1 MSQFSRRRTAT
12 STISRLGLIDHV
24 SRLVVAAAILLL
36 VILVLVQSEPSYG
49 AAVFNVNSPADVVD
63 ALPGDGICSTAV
75 PNNNVCTL
83 RAAVQEANALVGA
96 DTINLLGITYTLSI
110 PRGMTFDTTSAN
122 GDLNI
127 LDDLTINGVP
137 GSTINGNGVVTGDR
151 VFGVGPGKI
160 VGMSG
165 FTITGGRTFET
176 EGAGINSTGSLTLD
190 RMTLTNNS
198 TSGSEDNSGGA
209 IYSHDTVGASL
220 TIIRS
225 TISGN
230 TGSYGGGI
238 SSRGPLTVRDS
249 TISGNTATFRGGGIY
264 TVGTTNIV
272 NSTISGNHANE
283 HGGGIYTVGGTV
295 GLHSSTVAINRANGD
310 ADDTPGVGYG
320 GGVYISAGT
329 VTLANTIV
337 AGNGEYVYA
346 GGAKPTLNPS
356 SCYGTLSSAGNNI
369 VTPSNGNECA
379 VNGSFSAADPLL
391 GTLQNNGGPTQT
403 YAIPSN
409 SPAVD
414 QGNPAGCT
422 DHLGAPLPNDQR
434 GYARA
439 GVRCDIGAFEYAGI
453 APATPTPS
461 PAPSPTSSATASS
474 SPTPS
479 STASPTPTPSISAT
493 PTPTG
498 IGSPTPTQSVAATP
512 TGTPSADRTQGDVN
526 CDGDVDGGDVD
537 LLLEFAAGLDD
548 GTTPGT
554 CPDLES
560 MSITSV
566 GNPWGDVNCDDDV
579 NAIDALFVL
588 AHRVDIELDQEAV
601 CTPIGSDFA

>member
-1 MSQFSRRRTAT
+1 MQ
-12 STISRLGLIDHV
+12 RLYRASEYRGK
-24 SRLVVAAAILLL
+24 RLFHRPRIVA
-36 VILVLVQSEPSYG
+36 VG
-49 AAVFNVNSPADVVD
+49 AALAIVLGIVAWPESSRGDSVFDVNSPADVVD
-63 ALPGDGICSTAV
+63 ASLGDGVCETA
-75 PNNNVCTL
+75 PGNNVCTL
-83 RAAVQEANALVGA
+83 RAAVQETNTLPGA
-96 DTINLLGITYTLSI
+96 DTINLQGITYTLSI

-127 LDDLTINGVP
+127 LEDLTINGVS
-137 GSTINGNGVVTGDR
+137 GSTINGNGVATGDR
-151 VFGVGPGKI
+151 VFRVATDAI
-160 VGMSG
+160 VSMSG

-176 EGAGINSTGSLTLD
+176 EGAAIYSTGSLTLD

-198 TSGSEDNSGGA
+198 TSGSEDDSGGA

-230 TGSYGGGI
+230 TGSYGGAI
-238 SSRGPLTVRDS
+238 SSRAPLTVRDS
-249 TISGNTATFRGGGIY
+249 TISGNTATVRGGGIY

-283 HGGGIYTVGGTV
+283 NGGGIYTVGGTV
-295 GLHSSTVAINRANGD
+295 GLHSSTVAINRANSD
-310 ADDTPGVGYG
+310 ADDTPGVAYG
-320 GGVYISAGT
+320 GGVYVSAGT

-356 SCYGTLSSAGNNI
+356 SCFGTLSSAGNNI
-369 VTPSNGNECA
+369 VTPSNGSECV

-422 DHLGAPLPNDQR
+422 DHLGAPLSTDQR
-434 GYARA
+434 GYTRS
-439 GVRCDIGAFEYAGI
+439 GDRCDIGAFEYNGV

-461 PAPSPTSSATASS
+461 PSPSP
-474 SPTPS
+474 
-479 STASPTPTPSISAT
+479 TASPTPTLTASTTATPTAT
-493 PTPTG
+493 PTP
-498 IGSPTPTQSVAATP
+498 SPTATATP
-512 TGTPSADRTQGDVN
+512 ISADLTQGDVN
-526 CDGDVDGGDVD
+526 CDGDVDGEDVD
-537 LLLEFAAGLDD
+537 LLLQFAAGLLD

-554 CPDLES
+554 CPDLNS
-560 MSITSV
+560 LSITSV
-566 GNPWGDVNCDDDV
+566 GHGWGDVNCDDAV
-579 NAIDALFVL
+579 NALDALFVL
-588 AHRVDIELDQEAV
+588 AHQAQLELGQESGCV
-601 CTPIGSDFA
+601 PIGSDFP